1 MELASSGLSVKQPLN
16 RHDGGG
22 VMTKI
27 NSQSQQTFID
37 GKNVNAMS
45 RFIFPIKKL
54 GGCHE
59 TISINGKLAIR
70 VGVPVNCISVQQNT
84 LRISY
89 LQQ

>member
-1 MELASSGLSVKQPLN
+1 MVLADSGLSVKQPLN

-27 NSQSQQTFID
+27 NSQSQQTFVN

-45 RFIFPIKKL
+45 RLIFSIKKL
-54 GGCHE
+54 GGRHQ
-59 TISINGKLAIR
+59 TISIDGKLAIR

-84 LRISY
+84 LCTSY